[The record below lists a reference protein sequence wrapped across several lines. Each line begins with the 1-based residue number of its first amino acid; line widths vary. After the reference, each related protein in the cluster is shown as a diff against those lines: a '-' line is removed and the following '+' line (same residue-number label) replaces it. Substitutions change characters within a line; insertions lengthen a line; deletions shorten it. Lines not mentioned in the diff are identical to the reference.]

1 MRKLTTRKSEKRS
14 LDEIWHTHNLQQAL
28 GYDYLMPS
36 EGLLLSDTRL
46 AMREPPQ
53 IL

>member
-1 MRKLTTRKSEKRS
+1 M
-14 LDEIWHTHNLQQAL
+14 HTHNLQQAL

-36 EGLLLSDTRL
+36 EGLLLSDRL
-46 AMREPPQ
+46 DMRETPQ